1 MTDFKDSFIKAVTE
15 VANTNLHTRH
25 PDINVKEWQTEEIL
39 VALHMV
45 LEEYKEE
52 EK

>member
-15 VANTNLHTRH
+15 VANTNLHARH
-25 PDINVKEWQTEEIL
+25 PDINIQVWQTEEIL
-39 VALHMV
+39 VALHRV

-52 EK
+52 